1 MAKVEMN
8 LGKDATEEVEYKL
21 ADLLVFVD
29 QIFDL
34 SALTYNEKM
43 QGYISHGKPWLK
55 AKLHVYLR
63 KGAEA
68 VEDQVQQTD
77 EVAA

>member
-1 MAKVEMN
+1 MN
-8 LGKDATEEVEYKL
+8 QGREATEEVEYKL
-21 ADLLVFVD
+21 ADLLTFVD
-29 QIFDL
+29 QVFDL
-34 SALTYNEKM
+34 SALTYNQKM

-63 KGAEA
+63 KGAED
-68 VEDQVQQTD
+68 VEQQVQQTD